1 MRETAVREFQ
11 ISPNQ
16 YQLFRF
22 NVSHPST
29 LYITMLASS
38 AVDVLLLD
46 GEARTEYES
55 GSDSFSAYR
64 WGRRVS
70 IDEAVN
76 VDSGTWYIVVEGR
89 HEPSRGRIK
98 VYQQ

>member
-1 MRETAVREFQ
+1 MRDAAVVREFY

-22 NVSHPST
+22 SVSRPST
-29 LYITMLASS
+29 LYVNMIATA

-46 GEARTEYES
+46 NEARTEYEN
-55 GSDSFSAYR
+55 GGDSFSAYR

-70 IDEAVN
+70 IDDPVEVAP
-76 VDSGTWYIVVEGR
+76 GTWYIVVEGR
-89 HEPSRGRIK
+89 DEPSRGRIK
-98 VYQQ
+98 VLQ